1 MERNAYK
8 KLQQMSRDAEPD
20 EPDKETKWKQLAV
33 TPDDGLPP
41 PVAKSTF
48 KIKFPQYREKY
59 LSAAWPEVN
68 KVLEKFGIKGS
79 LDLVEGEIVV
89 ETTRKVWDPWAVISA
104 RDFVHLL
111 ARSVP
116 LLQATKIFNDD
127 ITSDI
132 VKLGKGRISKE
143 KYVKRRQRIVGP
155 NGSTLKAL
163 EILTGSYILVQGNT
177 VSIMGPHKGVDEA
190 QEIVR
195 ECMNNVHPIY
205 KLKELMIKR
214 ELEKN
219 PALANEDWS
228 RFLPK
233 FKKKN
238 VKRKKIKIKKNK
250 PYTQYPPAQKPS
262 KIDEQL
268 QSGEYW
274 MSEQKRLK
282 EKRRKQTEKQIE
294 KTKERKRKRREAF
307 QPPKEIK
314 RKKVAKKERSAKEIA
329 EKLKK
334 KQKE

>member
-1 MERNAYK
+1 
-8 KLQQMSRDAEPD
+8 MSKESELPEEPD
-20 EPDKETKWKQLAV
+20 EKTKWKQLVV

-41 PVAKSTF
+41 PVCKSTF

-59 LSAAWPEVN
+59 LRAAWPEVN
-68 KVLEKFGIKGS
+68 KVLDKFGIKGS
-79 LDLVEGEIVV
+79 LDLVEGEMRVD
-89 ETTRKVWDPWAVISA
+89 TTRKVWDPWSIVSA

-116 LLQATKIFNDD
+116 LLQATKIFNDE
-127 ITSDI
+127 ITCDI

-143 KYVKRRQRIVGP
+143 KYVKRRQRVVGP

-163 EILTGSYILVQGNT
+163 EILTNCFIMVQGNT

-190 QEIVR
+190 QEIIR
-195 ECMNNVHPIY
+195 GCMNNVHPIY

-238 VKRKKIKIKKNK
+238 VKRKKPKKIRKKK
-250 PYTQYPPAQKPS
+250 AYTPFPPEQKPS
-262 KIDEQL
+262 IIDEQL
-268 QSGEYW
+268 MSGEYW

-282 EKRRKQTEKQIE
+282 EKRRKQKDGQIE
-294 KTKERKRKRREAF
+294 KTKERKRKRKAAF

-314 RKKVAKKERSAKEIA
+314 RQKVEKKQRSAKEIA

-334 KQKE
+334 KKQEATSYES